1 MLAKKRVVMKKVKK
15 VLKVRNGFVEKDS
28 SRDSAYGLSGL
39 YFLLGFT
46 RTPVIVNVFK
56 IISIELIVPP
66 KYSGQQNPNKR
77 ADTRAETWKQSVM
90 ILSYY

>member
-1 MLAKKRVVMKKVKK
+1 MKKVKK

-39 YFLLGFT
+39 YFLLDFT

-56 IISIELIVPP
+56 MISIELIVPP
-66 KYSGQQNPNKR
+66 KNSGQQNPNKR